1 MKLGL
6 ETESYHLLFQ
16 NGQMDIFDFIR
27 KTAELGLD
35 GVMINI
41 IAYPGDKYLHPKW
54 GALGGAEPDHLDNVR
69 KEINKYGLFAEIDT
83 SGTDSDHL
91 TEVINIANKIGADVI
106 RTYCCQGKY
115 DKALLEQAPEQIKKV
130 VPLLK
135 KYRIKLAVENHEEEL
150 ADEIIQIVKDVNSHW
165 VGAHFDFGNSMMAWE
180 DPVEAARRLAPYTY
194 TTHFKDHI
202 VIQDGDEHKV
212 CGVPAGQGNI
222 DLDEIFNIMVEN
234 SPLTR
239 INIEMCYP
247 YVASFKRE
255 KGTGGV
261 SAVGEGAFKVEKL
274 PFDYKIIKPT
284 EYYYPP
290 EECLEELMKKQ
301 IQGVEQS
308 IQYARELRDKYSR

>member
-54 GALGGAEPDHLDNVR
+54 GALGSAEPDHLDKVR
-69 KEINKYGLFAEIDT
+69 NEIKKYGLFAEIDT
-83 SGTDSDHL
+83 RGTDHDHL
-91 TEVINIANKIGADVI
+91 TEVITIAHKIGADVI
-106 RTYCCQGKY
+106 RTYCCPGIY
-115 DKALLEQAPEQIKKV
+115 DKGLLDQAPENLKEI

-135 KYRIKLAVENHEEEL
+135 KYRIKLAVENHEEEI
-150 ADEIIQIVKDVNSHW
+150 ADEIIQIVKEVNSYW

-180 DPVEAARRLAPYTY
+180 DPVEAARKLAPYTY

-202 VIQDGDEHKV
+202 IIQDGDDYKV

-222 DLDEIFNIMVEN
+222 DLDEIFKIMVEN
-234 SPLTR
+234 SLLTR
-239 INIEMCYP
+239 INVEMCYP
-247 YVASFKRE
+247 YVARFKRE

-261 SAVGEGAFKVEKL
+261 SEVGEGAFKVEKPL
-274 PFDYKIIKPT
+274 FDPKVIKPT
-284 EYYYPP
+284 DYYYPP
-290 EECLEELMKKQ
+290 QECLEELMEKQ
-301 IQGVEQS
+301 IKGVEQS
-308 IQYARELRDKYSR
+308 VQYAIKLRDKYCR